1 MANPFAVSKED
12 RSGTA
17 WLSVTGEIDQDV
29 SGCLATLLKNAVAQP
44 GVTEVV
50 VDLRHVTF
58 LAAAGVRALLE
69 GHEAATARGCGYRLV
84 NAYGLVREVLVVSA
98 SLPLLSPPAPAPE
111 LSGAAAR

>member
-12 RSGTA
+12 RAGVA

-29 SGCLATLLKNAVAQP
+29 SACLATFLTNAVTQP

-58 LAAAGVRALLE
+58 LAAAGVRALLS
-69 GHEAATARGCGYRLV
+69 GHEAATGRGCAYRVV
-84 NAYGLVREVLVVSA
+84 NAYGLVREVLVISA
-98 SLPLLSPPAPAPE
+98 SLSLLSPAPDPQ
-111 LSGAAAR
+111 LSEAAAR